1 MSAVSALYQAME
13 ESNRLERELIE
24 EQDRAFEAYCA
35 EMAALEEQA
44 MMEQDG
50 E

>member
-1 MSAVSALYQAME
+1 MSAVSALYQEME
-13 ESNRLERELIE
+13 EMNRMEREMLE
-24 EQDRAFEAYCA
+24 DQDRAFEAYCA

-44 MMEQDG
+44 TMEQGG

>member
-1 MSAVSALYQAME
+1 MSAVSALYQEME
-13 ESNRLERELIE
+13 EMNRMEREMLE
-24 EQDRAFEAYCA
+24 DQDRAFEAYCA
-35 EMAALEEQA
+35 EMVALEEQA